1 MDLRDYLG
9 ILRARWILILL
20 TTLGVIA
27 VAAGL
32 TWSATPQYASSS
44 RLFISTSG
52 STDAG
57 EANQGS

>member
-32 TWSATPQYASSS
+32 TWSATP
-44 RLFISTSG
+44 
-52 STDAG
+52 
-57 EANQGS
+57 